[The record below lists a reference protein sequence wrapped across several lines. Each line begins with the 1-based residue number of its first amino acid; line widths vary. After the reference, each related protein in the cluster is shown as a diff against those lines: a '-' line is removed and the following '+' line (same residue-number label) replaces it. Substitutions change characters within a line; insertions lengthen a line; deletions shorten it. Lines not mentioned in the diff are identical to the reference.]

1 MAGKALDFD
10 TGIVEYKVNGAA
22 TVRFNPT
29 DSGFANR
36 FYDTLT
42 ELEGQQD
49 SLRDAAGD
57 LKDTRDFFEFF
68 KERDAEMRKAVDG
81 LLGEGVSDSI
91 FAGMNCYALADGLPV
106 WMNLMFAIADEIG
119 EAMGEEQQK
128 TDPRIASYNKKYSEL
143 VEKYK
148 PKTPSRQV
156 RK

>member
-1 MAGKALDFD
+1 MAGKALNFD
-10 TGIVEYKVNGAA
+10 TGVVEYKVNGAA

-29 DSGFANR
+29 DSGFVGR

-42 ELEGQQD
+42 ELESKQD
-49 SLRDAAGD
+49 ALSDAAASLND
-57 LKDTRDFFEFF
+57 TKDYFEFF
-68 KERDAEMRKAVDG
+68 TERDAEMRKAVDG
-81 LLGEGVSDSI
+81 LLGEGVSDAV

-128 TDPRIASYNKKYSEL
+128 TDPRIESYNRKYAEL